1 MSITFGVILFAGQ
14 QLVYAEEQESG
25 ITPWQRSNQFTQ
37 PDHAEQA
44 ELPVVNPE
52 DHGFIKMAETEE
64 LILYVEHESLGI
76 AIKAKQTG
84 YVWQSGV
91 HGNEDAQLNETWR
104 DMANSALT
112 VEYLDQRDT
121 IQTESL
127 VTYNPD
133 IHVEQTDSGF
143 KADVVFG
150 RSNIELTLLVS
161 LDGERL
167 QLTIPEESIVEGDRA
182 KLVTLRLYPFLG
194 AADEN
199 LSDGYLFIPDGSGAL
214 IRFEEEARATS
225 PYRAPVYG
233 EDAAFERNQTAVSLL
248 NEPLS
253 ISYPVFGVV
262 HGEKQNGFATILGE
276 GKHYATIL
284 AYPKGA
290 STDFYWATAYY
301 TFRHEY
307 YQPTNQSG
315 DGFNTYQTERLLY
328 GIEQERVFLQ
338 EDHASYVGMAHAYQE
353 YLATNERLPEQKDQ
367 VQLNVTFLGGETKRR
382 FFWRTVEPVTPV
394 AAIANHAAELNQ
406 AGVKNM
412 QITYRGWLAGGL
424 TGTLP
429 RKDGFES
436 ALGTTGE
443 LASTQQYLAD
453 LNIPFYFQTDYTKAY
468 DGAAGFSGQHDVVRR
483 LNGEAALEVR
493 TFWDHFLLTPEWA
506 LNTVD
511 ADLSMYKENGINRLS
526 IDTTA
531 SELFS
536 HYTKRTV
543 MQRDEV
549 LQQYEM
555 LFEKLLSEVG
565 PLALNRPNDYA
576 WKYAESFQQIPLYS
590 SNYTVVTD
598 TVPFLQ
604 IVLKGHVPYFGEFSN
619 FHNQTEQDLLRM
631 IEYGA
636 YPSFLLTTE
645 SPDVLFNTPSE
656 DLFTSQFSTWKEDVT
671 NQYELA
677 IQTLEPVEGEQIINR
692 VVHGTGLIEMVY
704 SNGLSVVV
712 NYRQADATINGLVLS
727 PLSAKTVQSSE
738 LARDKEDRP

>member
-1 MSITFGVILFAGQ
+1 M
-14 QLVYAEEQESG
+14 
-25 ITPWQRSNQFTQ
+25 
-37 PDHAEQA
+37 
-44 ELPVVNPE
+44 
-52 DHGFIKMAETEE
+52 
-64 LILYVEHESLGI
+64 
-76 AIKAKQTG
+76 
-84 YVWQSGV
+84 
-91 HGNEDAQLNETWR
+91 
-104 DMANSALT
+104 
-112 VEYLDQRDT
+112 
-121 IQTESL
+121 
-127 VTYNPD
+127 
-133 IHVEQTDSGF
+133 
-143 KADVVFG
+143 
-150 RSNIELTLLVS
+150 
-161 LDGERL
+161 
-167 QLTIPEESIVEGDRA
+167 
-182 KLVTLRLYPFLG
+182 
-194 AADEN
+194 
-199 LSDGYLFIPDGSGAL
+199 
-214 IRFEEEARATS
+214 
-225 PYRAPVYG
+225 
-233 EDAAFERNQTAVSLL
+233 
-248 NEPLS
+248 
-253 ISYPVFGVV
+253 
-262 HGEKQNGFATILGE
+262 
-276 GKHYATIL
+276 
-284 AYPKGA
+284 
-290 STDFYWATAYY
+290 
-301 TFRHEY
+301 
-307 YQPTNQSG
+307 
-315 DGFNTYQTERLLY
+315 
-328 GIEQERVFLQ
+328 
-338 EDHASYVGMAHAYQE
+338 
-353 YLATNERLPEQKDQ
+353 
-367 VQLNVTFLGGETKRR
+367 
-382 FFWRTVEPVTPV
+382 
-394 AAIANHAAELNQ
+394 
-406 AGVKNM
+406 
-412 QITYRGWLAGGL
+412 
-424 TGTLP
+424 P